1 MGMEEVSEAESKT
14 GKDLFLELV
23 RLLPSSQVED
33 YYRNRQW
40 LDEDMLLDWRLLEAH
55 RREAGA
61 DEPLT
66 LEELKKDGLY
76 PELPNDKP
84 GAAWIPLSQRPLAA
98 TMAAKPVGSV
108 GIVGAPKAA
117 MKPLAVVKSST
128 GPISGLRPT
137 QPKSAPPAGVAAA
150 SAAGPS
156 AELRQIA
163 LFIAKWKLEATKT
176 KLILARLTPPRRR
189 WVMTNFKLVGSAPPT
204 TQLEQFI
211 AQAERSNSWAA
222 TDSSTGSVAGAP
234 KALSGLKRPLSAA
247 TTSVAVDPSKR
258 ARITPGT
265 TPGLKPAVAKPY
277 GVASAVG
284 RPGLSAVSAYTRSSG
299 LAGGSVARI
308 GVGKPFAAK
317 APIRSV
323 YGAASGGISG
333 LKPGV
338 PKATGSVARPG
349 LKPALGSY
357 GVAKPGVAKAGLIKP
372 AVGLYKPVGKPGPP
386 KAGPAKAKGA
396 APGSL
401 IANLLKM

>member
-1 MGMEEVSEAESKT
+1 LGLIKS
-14 GKDLFLELV
+14 
-23 RLLPSSQVED
+23 
-33 YYRNRQW
+33 Y
-40 LDEDMLLDWRLLEAH
+40 
-55 RREAGA
+55 AG
-61 DEPLT
+61 PL
-66 LEELKKDGLY
+66 
-76 PELPNDKP
+76 
-84 GAAWIPLSQRPLAA
+84 
-98 TMAAKPVGSV
+98 
-108 GIVGAPKAA
+108 
-117 MKPLAVVKSST
+117 
-128 GPISGLRPT
+128 SGLRPT

-150 SAAGPS
+150 GAAGPS

-189 WVMTNFKLVGSAPPT
+189 WVMTNFKLLGSAPPT
-204 TQLEQFI
+204 TQLDQFI

-222 TDSSTGSVAGAP
+222 ADSSIGSVAGAP
-234 KALSGLKRPLSAA
+234 KAMSGLKRPLSAA
-247 TTSVAVDPSKR
+247 TTSLAVDPSKR
-258 ARITPGT
+258 ARIMPGI

-284 RPGLSAVSAYTRSSG
+284 RPGLAAVSAYTRSPG

-323 YGAASGGISG
+323 YGAASGGVSG
-333 LKPGV
+333 LKPGL
-338 PKATGSVARPG
+338 PKAYGSIARPG
-349 LKPALGSY
+349 LMKPAVGSY

-372 AVGLYKPVGKPGPP
+372 AVGVYKPVGKPGPP